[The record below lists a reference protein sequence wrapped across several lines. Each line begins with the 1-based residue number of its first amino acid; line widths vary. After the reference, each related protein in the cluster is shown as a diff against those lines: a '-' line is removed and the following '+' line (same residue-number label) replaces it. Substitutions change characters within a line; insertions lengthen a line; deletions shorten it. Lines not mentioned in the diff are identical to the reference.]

1 MDFKI
6 SKMSIEDLKSIK
18 NILTTDFD
26 NFWSFDILEEELL

>member
-18 NILTTDFD
+18 NILASDFY
-26 NFWSFDILEEELL
+26 NFLLIIIASLSPL